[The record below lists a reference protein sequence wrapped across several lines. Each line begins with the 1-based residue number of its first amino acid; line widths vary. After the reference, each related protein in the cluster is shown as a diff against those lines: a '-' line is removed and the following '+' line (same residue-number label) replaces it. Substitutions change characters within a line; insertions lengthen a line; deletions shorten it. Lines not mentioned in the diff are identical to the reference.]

1 MSTKHTP
8 GPWFCSEHRF
18 KEYGD
23 LDLCSH
29 TVTAGRE
36 DDPCLHLATIIS
48 DCVVESQAN
57 ARLIAAAPELLDA
70 LEEVMDEISGRI
82 ELEAGTRFRVRAA
95 IRKAL
100 GEEK

>member
-8 GPWFCSEHRF
+8 GPWRVSDDDQDFVHCATDHYHQISAG
-18 KEYGD
+18 KGYYGGEPNTGFG
-23 LDLCSH
+23 LQGFLS
-29 TVTAGRE
+29 
-36 DDPCLHLATIIS
+36 LS
-48 DCVVESQAN
+48 D
-57 ARLIAAAPELLDA
+57 ARLISAAPELLDA

-82 ELEAGTRFRVRAA
+82 ELEAGTRFRVCAA